1 MVRIR
6 TQYNQKKAVRAKK
19 NDNDCDSSSGGVTSS
34 SNEDTEGSLADFIE
48 HDSDELDA
56 AQEDESYEQD
66 EEHEEEEEEEG
77 TDTEQ
82 KDPDTEEDPDAAIRA
97 LYTPDMEQ
105 LGSVITVEGV
115 RRSTRATKGKAPTR
129 YVDEEYADL
138 MLEDLT
144 AEDRAQLAQE
154 FSSDSS
160 EQWNGEEDD
169 MDVEDD
175 GDEEEDA

>member
-6 TQYNQKKAVRAKK
+6 THYNLNKAVRQGQH
-19 NDNDCDSSSGGVTSS
+19 DNDGDSSSGGMTSS
-34 SNEDTEGSLADFIE
+34 STEDTEGSLADFIE

-66 EEHEEEEEEEG
+66 EEQEDEDEEE

-82 KDPDTEEDPDAAIRA
+82 KDQDTEEDPDAAIQA

-105 LGSVITVEGV
+105 LGSVITAEGV

-144 AEDRAQLAQE
+144 AEDKAQLAEE
-154 FSSDSS
+154 FSSNSS

-169 MDVEDD
+169 MDVEEG
-175 GDEEEDA
+175 GDEEEDG

>member
-6 TQYNQKKAVRAKK
+6 THYNQRKTPHSRSE
-19 NDNDCDSSSGGVTSS
+19 CDSSSCLSS
-34 SNEDTEGSLADFIE
+34 GDNDTEGSLADFIE
-48 HDSDELDA
+48 HDSDERDA

-66 EEHEEEEEEEG
+66 EEQDEDDEDETDAEAKGEEEEEE
-77 TDTEQ
+77 
-82 KDPDTEEDPDAAIRA
+82 EEDPDAAIKA
-97 LYTPDMEQ
+97 QYTPDMEQ

-144 AEDRAQLAQE
+144 AEDKAQLAAE
-154 FSSDSS
+154 FSSSSS
-160 EQWNGEEDD
+160 EQWNDEGDD
-169 MDVEDD
+169 MDVDDED
-175 GDEEEDA
+175 E

>member
-1 MVRIR
+1 MVRVR
-6 TQYNQKKAVRAKK
+6 TQYKQKKAARATQ
-19 NDNDCDSSSGGVTSS
+19 NDSDCESSSGGITSS

-66 EEHEEEEEEEG
+66 EEQDEDEEEG

-82 KDPDTEEDPDAAIRA
+82 KDQETEEDPDAAIRA

-105 LGSVITVEGV
+105 LGSVITAEGV

-144 AEDRAQLAQE
+144 AEDRAQLAEE
-154 FSSDSS
+154 FSSNSS

-169 MDVEDD
+169 MDVE
-175 GDEEEDA
+175 EEEDA